1 MLIPVFWFTSPRT
14 YFFQMTR
21 TVLFALNHLDLKRL
35 SPILPNGL
43 KLNIYI
49 YIHTGYIP
57 ATYRLHTGYIPVTYP
72 TIPYYT
78 GLPGQY
84 MCCFNVFSVL
94 CFIIITLYI
103 YIYICCIETYI
114 YICDYMCVSRF
125 VWQYSVITYY
135 TYIYI
140 YIYICTCI

>member
-21 TVLFALNHLDLKRL
+21 TVLFALNHLDLKRP

-49 YIHTGYIP
+49 HTGYIP
-57 ATYRLHTGYIPVTYP
+57 ATYRLHTGYIPVTYRLHTGYIPVTYP

-103 YIYICCIETYI
+103 YICCIETYI
-114 YICDYMCVSRF
+114 YM
-125 VWQYSVITYY
+125 
-135 TYIYI
+135 
-140 YIYICTCI
+140 